1 MYLHSPSGG
10 SGGVPQKIEI
20 LFRIKVISNNQD
32 KPIKM
37 ENNTIL
43 TSLEETKNDVT
54 ALRQIIYTQAAQ
66 IDLNQQMIRQI
77 LGGLLNE
84 KQQKVLKSYLSML
97 YGDKYV
103 EEEDDE
109 DEDEEEEDQRFTTR
123 QGDEHE
129 ERLNALEAKF
139 WERDAKMTL
148 LEEKNRVMEAKIE
161 EMEKRQLERLGLN
174 L

>member
-1 MYLHSPSGG
+1 
-10 SGGVPQKIEI
+10 
-20 LFRIKVISNNQD
+20 
-32 KPIKM
+32 M
-37 ENNTIL
+37 ETNTIL

-54 ALRQIIYTQAAQ
+54 ALRQIISTQAAQ

-84 KQQKVLKSYLSML
+84 KQQNVLKSYLCML

-103 EEEDDE
+103 EEEEDDE
-109 DEDEEEEDQRFTTR
+109 GEEEEDDEGEDDEEEEDQRFTTR

-161 EMEKRQLERLGLN
+161 EMEKRQLERLGLGM
-174 L
+174 